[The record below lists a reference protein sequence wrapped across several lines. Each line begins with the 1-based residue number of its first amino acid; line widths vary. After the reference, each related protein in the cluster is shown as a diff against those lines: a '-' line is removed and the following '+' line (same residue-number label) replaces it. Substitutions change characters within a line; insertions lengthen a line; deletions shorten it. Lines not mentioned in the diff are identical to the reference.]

1 MEHVIR
7 NFKTLAENDLR
18 QDALAIAEAGYIAID
33 TASALERKLRVTGD
47 ELHIGEKTFSLTGR
61 RIFFVGIGKC
71 AFAGARA
78 IEKILGERLA
88 GGVALDI
95 ASNTETPSA
104 KVEALTGTHPLPNG
118 TNVQSSKRIIE
129 FLSDLREDD
138 LVIMLISGGGS
149 TLLCLPDAPMTYLD
163 ESTLF
168 HELTAHGASIQDI
181 NIVRKHISRARGGA
195 LAKAAYPA
203 EVVTLIFS
211 DVQRNDVHT
220 ISSGPTVLDTSTV
233 ADAQAILSKYNVI
246 PPANTTFIETP
257 KEANYFERV
266 TNMLFLTNQDALLAM
281 QNEAKRRGYA
291 TETVDDRFT
300 GEARDVG
307 HAVLEKLHT
316 SPTNT
321 ALFYAGE
328 STVTTAASRGK
339 GGRNQEMAL
348 AALERIRDGELILS
362 FASDGHDN
370 TEHAGAIADTM
381 SREHAR
387 AQNLSIGEYLDA
399 HRSYDFFKTTGDA
412 LITGYT
418 ESNVSDLIV
427 ALKK

>member
-1 MEHVIR
+1 
-7 NFKTLAENDLR
+7 
-18 QDALAIAEAGYIAID
+18 
-33 TASALERKLRVTGD
+33 
-47 ELHIGEKTFSLTGR
+47 
-61 RIFFVGIGKC
+61 
-71 AFAGARA
+71 
-78 IEKILGERLA
+78 
-88 GGVALDI
+88 
-95 ASNTETPSA
+95 
-104 KVEALTGTHPLPNG
+104 
-118 TNVQSSKRIIE
+118 
-129 FLSDLREDD
+129 
-138 LVIMLISGGGS
+138 
-149 TLLCLPDAPMTYLD
+149 
-163 ESTLF
+163 
-168 HELTAHGASIQDI
+168 
-181 NIVRKHISRARGGA
+181 
-195 LAKAAYPA
+195 
-203 EVVTLIFS
+203 
-211 DVQRNDVHT
+211 
-220 ISSGPTVLDTSTV
+220 
-233 ADAQAILSKYNVI
+233 
-246 PPANTTFIETP
+246 
-257 KEANYFERV
+257 
-266 TNMLFLTNQDALLAM
+266 MLFLTNQDALLAM